1 MTAVIGRGGGSFLS
15 SLQEGGPGMSFETGT
30 IAELAIANPNAIPA
44 LEKLGIDYCCG
55 GTATVAEAC
64 RRAGVDPGQLASI
77 IGTDQRPSGRAWEN
91 EPLTDLIRFIL
102 DTHHV
107 YTREAIASLH
117 PLASKVRGRHGEA
130 HPETR
135 SVESLVHRLADDLTP
150 HLQKEEQILFPYIAE
165 LERAGQLGTAPPP
178 SRFGSVRNPIRM
190 MMMEHDTAGG
200 LLREL
205 RTVTS
210 GYALPAD
217 ACTSF
222 QALYAGLVKLEEDLH
237 RHIHLENNIL
247 FPRALALEEEARR
260 Q

>member
-1 MTAVIGRGGGSFLS
+1 MT
-15 SLQEGGPGMSFETGT
+15 FETGT
-30 IAELAIANPNAIPA
+30 IGELAIANPNVIPV
-44 LEKLGIDYCCG
+44 LERLGIDYCCG
-55 GTATVAEAC
+55 GAATVAEAC
-64 RRAGVDPGQLASI
+64 RRAGVDPGQLASFV
-77 IGTDQRPSGRAWEN
+77 GGAERPSGRAWEK

-102 DTHHV
+102 DTHHA

-117 PLASKVRGRHGEA
+117 PLASKVCGRHGEA

-135 SVESLVHRLADDLTP
+135 SVETFVHQLAGDLEP
-150 HLQKEEQILFPYIAE
+150 HMQKEEQILFPYIAA
-165 LERAGQLGTAPPP
+165 LEESVRLGAEPPP

-190 MMMEHDTAGG
+190 MMMEHDAAGE

-205 RTVTS
+205 RAATS
-210 GYALPAD
+210 GYALPSD

-247 FPRALALEEEARR
+247 FPRALGLEKEAALSA
-260 Q
+260 